1 MNEIPP
7 VSSAMASSH
16 SQPQNLQAL
25 AAAAFLLAE
34 LAQSAPSSGKMPRA
48 A

>member
-1 MNEIPP
+1 MTEIPP
-7 VSSAMASSH
+7 VSSSMPSSQ

-34 LAQSAPSSGKMPRA
+34 LAQSAPIAGKMPRA